1 MSFLLKVIIVLA
13 RGASVWFA
21 LTSFLG
27 FVWFASHDTKTSVY
41 FVVTI
46 VSLLLFAFF
55 PRRSYPAAWWAI
67 TTLAIVALIVSIPQ
81 MYADLTLV
89 NGADYGALTLR
100 LIICLL
106 FVIMVVEAVLKRYRN
121 ADAV

>member
-1 MSFLLKVIIVLA
+1 
-13 RGASVWFA
+13 
-21 LTSFLG
+21 
-27 FVWFASHDTKTSVY
+27 
-41 FVVTI
+41 
-46 VSLLLFAFF
+46 
-55 PRRSYPAAWWAI
+55 
-67 TTLAIVALIVSIPQ
+67 

-121 ADAV
+121 ADAA